1 MLWMQTIQTSRRSS
15 PSLLRLSSKTTATI
29 AAAVLNFSTNN
40 CYISPT
46 HSFLLT
52 TIGFPKPNFHHQQQ
66 QQASHSLSSYHRR
79 KSTASTSMAMNM
91 IHGKTFVSV
100 EDAFAL
106 HPSSS
111 SSSSSSE
118 KSDKNVVFVDGS
130 WFLPTL
136 GRNGKEEF
144 LEGPRIEGAKF
155 LDIDDIATPTTSEG
169 GQQLPHMMPSNDLF
183 SKWMDTMEITTN
195 DHVIVYGSK
204 ECPFVSRAFWNV
216 RTFHPPNQCHLL
228 DGSLQDWIDANGP
241 IEEKGTE
248 PKCPIVTA
256 SQLSSSSLEPK
267 YKPRSI
273 DPKNN
278 IVDLDKVKQSIENGS
293 VVKNVASGD
302 DSSSESMVIVD
313 ARSNGRFIAVA
324 DEPRPGLREGHMPGK
339 KNSLLYMACYRVPD
353 STLDGASSLYFSY
366 HYVHRPP
373 SPLKKTKGAI
383 NIPFNS
389 LLQESNVNRYLP
401 REDLVTILEK
411 NGLVSDNGK
420 GNKTR
425 IVSSCG
431 SGVTASCLLVALTS
445 VIGPDRVD
453 DVAYLYDGSW
463 IEWGGDKDTP
473 VVTED

>member
-324 DEPRPGLREGHMPGK
+324 DEPRPGLRKGHMP
-339 KNSLLYMACYRVPD
+339 
-353 STLDGASSLYFSY
+353 
-366 HYVHRPP
+366 
-373 SPLKKTKGAI
+373 GAI